1 MSRDSVDAVAAYRPD
16 RSPSGYHVGREE
28 PTLPVNDD
36 LRSPEAR
43 LDRFGFYARL
53 REHDPVHWSEPSRA
67 WIVTSHAQVTA
78 AFKDDRLLSADRI
91 TPLEAKLGA
100 AQRAAMAE
108 AFDLL
113 RGWMVFRD
121 PPVHEQLRDPVRRV
135 FTPRSMESLAP
146 KVEAI
151 VAELLGELAGQER
164 CDVLRALAFPLPAIV
179 IADLLGV
186 PAEDRDD
193 FKSWSSQLGVIVFEG
208 LERGGSNQA
217 TREGA
222 ARFTAYFRRLI
233 QRYRERPEDNL
244 ISKLID
250 ALPPEQLVGA
260 CTLLLFA
267 GHETTTGLIGS
278 GVANLLMHPEQCEKL
293 GRDPELIGSAVEEF
307 LRYDGPVSMV
317 VRVVREDHERGGH
330 KLRAGERVYLGVA
343 GANRDPAVF
352 PDPDRFDITRDPNP
366 HLGFGLGLHFCL
378 GAPLARV
385 ETRIAVG
392 RLLERFPAL
401 RLETDQL
408 SRASAIVGGG
418 FSSVPVLLR

>member
-1 MSRDSVDAVAAYRPD
+1 VVAAT
-16 RSPSGYHVGREE
+16 SPLRHQPRASGYHVGREE
-28 PTLPVNDD
+28 QTLPVNDD

-53 REHDPVHWSEPSRA
+53 REHDPVHWSEASRA
-67 WIVTSHAQVTA
+67 WIVTSHAEVTA

-91 TPLEAKLGA
+91 APLEAKLGA

-108 AFDLL
+108 TFDLL

-135 FTPRSMESLAP
+135 FTPRSMEGLTP
-146 KVEAI
+146 KIEGI
-151 VAELLGELAGQER
+151 VAALLDELAGWER
-164 CDVLRALAFPLPAIV
+164 CDVLSALAFPLPAIV
-179 IADLLGV
+179 IAELLGV
-186 PAEDRDD
+186 PVEDRDD
-193 FKSWSSQLGVIVFEG
+193 FKTWSSKLGVIVVEG

-222 ARFTAYFRRLI
+222 ALFTAYFRSLI

-244 ISKLID
+244 TSKLID

-267 GHETTTGLIGS
+267 GHETTTSLIGS
-278 GVANLLMHPEQCEKL
+278 GVANMLMHPEQCERL
-293 GRDPELIGSAVEEF
+293 RREPALIGSAVEEF

-317 VRVVREDHERGGH
+317 ARMVREDHERGGH
-330 KLRAGERVYLGVA
+330 ELRAGERVYLAVA
-343 GANRDPAVF
+343 GANRDPAEF
-352 PDPDRFDITRDPNP
+352 TDPDRFDIARTPNP
-366 HLGFGLGLHFCL
+366 HLGFGWGLHFCL

-385 ETRIAVG
+385 ETRIAVS

-401 RLETDQL
+401 RLETEQL
-408 SRASAIVGGG
+408 PRAAAIVGGG
-418 FSSVPVLLR
+418 FASVPVLLR